1 MPILSK
7 TELFKILPSEAH
19 DVVFKAHRLNEL
31 RRLQGREQTQSFID
45 DRGIVSLF
53 TGTELPSIQEAIEG
67 TLASDTHDGII
78 KSGFGIAWIWAQD
91 LPDPS
96 RCMYCLFLR
105 EKATFIARRHW
116 ASLIAMGS
124 PNHHQARKAKHIS
137 AIAYQLANYIETQG
151 PTSGDLLRKALGHTG
166 RAGGQTFRRA
176 RRELEKQWIIVP
188 IGIGEHRRG
197 ADPHTWELTGRWL
210 PPHILEEAL
219 ALSRQ
224 EAMANIL
231 LAGIDATLAVDEQAV
246 FRWFGWTRSITG
258 RLVKGLLERE
268 ACFRVDGSNPI
279 LISQTLVDAWPRV

>member
-67 TLASDTHDGII
+67 TLASVTHDGII

-96 RCMYCLFLR
+96 RCMCCLFLR
-105 EKATFIARRHW
+105 DKTTFITCRHW
-116 ASLIAMGS
+116 TSLVAMGS
-124 PNHHQARKAKHIS
+124 PDHHQARKAKHIS
-137 AIAYQLANYIETQG
+137 
-151 PTSGDLLRKALGHTG
+151 
-166 RAGGQTFRRA
+166 
-176 RRELEKQWIIVP
+176 
-188 IGIGEHRRG
+188 
-197 ADPHTWELTGRWL
+197 
-210 PPHILEEAL
+210 
-219 ALSRQ
+219 
-224 EAMANIL
+224 AMANIL
-231 LAGIDATLAVDEQAV
+231 LAGIDATLAVNEAAV
-246 FRWFGWTRSITG
+246 FRWFGRNRSITG
-258 RLVKGLLERE
+258 RLVKGLLERKV
-268 ACFRVDGSNPI
+268 CFRGDGSNPI